1 MADDF
6 RESETEELL
15 LPGPA
20 PEREYKAA
28 RGRLKIFLGAA
39 AGVGK
44 TYRMLSQAN
53 ELRNSGV
60 DVVVGLAETHG
71 RAETEALLQGLEVVP
86 RQEIEYEGAAFEEM
100 DLDAVLA
107 RRPKVALV
115 DELAHTNVPGS
126 RHGKRYQD
134 VEELLDAGIDVFTT
148 MNVQHVESLNESVQQ
163 VTGVR
168 ISETVPDRF
177 LEYAEEVEL
186 VDITPEE
193 LLKRFREGKVY
204 VPAKA
209 EQATKR
215 FFKKGNLFSLRQLA
229 LRYTA
234 RQVEGDLLSYAEK
247 EPFALKRPAVPVGS
261 RILVCI
267 TPSDTTQRLVRIAH
281 TLATSL
287 ETEWLAV
294 YVESPKESDFTDQAL
309 KQLSKNMW
317 LVEELGG
324 KVNILFSSAGTHLA
338 QIVMDFAREHGVDLI
353 VAGAP
358 NQPRWKKYFGG
369 SFVDEILHM
378 EEPINMLVVNYA
390 REGQASGNP
399 P

>member
-6 RESETEELL
+6 EKGETEELL
-15 LPGPA
+15 LPGTVPD
-20 PEREYKAA
+20 REYRTA

-53 ELRNSGV
+53 ELRKAGV
-60 DVVVGLAETHG
+60 DIVVGIAETHG
-71 RAETEALLQGLEVVP
+71 RAETEALLKGLEVVP
-86 RQEIEYEGAAFEEM
+86 RKKMVYQGATFEEM
-100 DLDAVLA
+100 DLGAVLA

-126 RHGKRYQD
+126 RHSKRYQD

-148 MNVQHVESLNESVQQ
+148 LNVQHVESLNEDVQQ

-177 LEYAEEVEL
+177 LEYAEEIEL

-209 EQATKR
+209 EQATKS

-234 RQVEGDLLSYAEK
+234 RQVEGDLRSYAEK

-267 TPSDTTQRLVRIAH
+267 TPSTTAQRLVRIAH

-287 ETEWLAV
+287 ETEWMAV
-294 YVESPKESDFTDQAL
+294 YVESPKESDFTDEAL
-309 KQLSKNMW
+309 NQLSKNMW

-338 QIVMDFAREHGVDLI
+338 QIVMDFARENDIDLI

-358 NQPRWKKYFGG
+358 NQPRWKKYIGG
-369 SFVDEILHM
+369 SFVDEVLHM
-378 EEPINMLVVNYA
+378 GEPINILVVHYA

-399 P
+399 D